1 MRGVKEAITWD
12 IIPGVSPPWRSWS
25 PLVAFHPLPVVLF
38 FNTQSGQRNRH
49 QKIYITLSKSTFWLR
64 DDQSKSE
71 AYRKSRESCEKG
83 DYADANLKSCRRV
96 LANLTVL
103 DHYYIRWYFTIF
115 SSSLQPRSC
124 QWSTTTV
131 SPTLSHGV
139 KCQKRVTFL
148 TISHFH
154 D

>member
-83 DYADANLKSCRRV
+83 DYADANLKSCHRV
-96 LANLTVL
+96 LANLNPLVEGLKFKSIEQLAYGLVDFAPSVGMYAGFTGDLLILNCWQVL
-103 DHYYIRWYFTIF
+103 HPDT
-115 SSSLQPRSC
+115 
-124 QWSTTTV
+124 
-131 SPTLSHGV
+131 
-139 KCQKRVTFL
+139 
-148 TISHFH
+148 
-154 D
+154 